1 MVPGP
6 PANPQAN
13 PYRADLIRRPLGW
26 DALRAAI
33 YARVSTEAQAQ
44 EGFSLEAQ
52 REKLQAYCEARGWV
66 IADRYVDDGYS
77 GREKKRPAYRRML
90 EERDRWDT
98 ILVMKMDRIHRNS
111 RNFMEMMD
119 RLRGWGKEFNS
130 VQESLDTGTAMGRF
144 VMDIIQRIAQ
154 LESEQIAE
162 RVYMGM
168 RQKAK
173 AWQSSLGAP
182 TPYGYR
188 RVHGR
193 LVVHEEQAPRVRE
206 IFRRALDGE
215 PITWIAERLNRRGRR
230 TNRGRT
236 WSVWSVRYILQ
247 NTVYAGYVLWDDLV
261 RPGDHE
267 PLVSPTDFLHILEG
281 FLERSRSEER
291 GEAIRRVIEALE
303 SVEEDAKVGKRG
315 VAEHAV

>member
-1 MVPGP
+1 MPS
-6 PANPQAN
+6 QA
-13 PYRADLIRRPLGW
+13 
-26 DALRAAI
+26 AL
-33 YARVSTEAQAQ
+33 YARVSTEDQAR

-52 REKLQAYCEARGWV
+52 IERLRSYCKAREWE
-66 IADRYVDDGYS
+66 IAGEYIDEGRS
-77 GREKKRPAYRRML
+77 GRTLRRPAYARMM
-90 EERDRWDT
+90 EDRDEWDT

-130 VQESLDTGTAMGRF
+130 MQESLDTGTAMGRF

-173 AWQSSLGAP
+173 SRPGSLGAP
-182 TPYGYR
+182 APYGYR
-188 RVHGR
+188 YVGGR
-193 LVVHEEQAPRVRE
+193 LTVRE
-206 IFRRALDGE
+206 AQVVQVREVFRRAVAGE
-215 PITWIAERLNRRGRR
+215 PMSWIAERLNRRGAR

-236 WSVWSVRYILQ
+236 WSVWSVRYLLRNPI
-247 NTVYAGYVLWDDLV
+247 YAGYVRWDNVV
-261 RPGDHE
+261 RQGDHDPIVPKE
-267 PLVSPTDFLHILEG
+267 EFLRVLENFLRRARNEREREEIQTLAVAMQSPE
-281 FLERSRSEER
+281 ESEIP
-291 GEAIRRVIEALE
+291 GAA
-303 SVEEDAKVGKRG
+303 RG